1 VEVAHVEY
9 LRTLVDLLGQAV
21 VDVGAG
27 DGAFSRQLAEE
38 GATVTA
44 VEVDSDKVAKA
55 RASLPVEVEVVL
67 GRAEDLPL
75 KSQSQDLAC
84 LFFSLH
90 HIPENAQDAAF
101 AEVLRVLKPGG
112 RLHVV
117 EPYPYGTMFDVVRMV
132 EDETRVRTHS
142 HEILS
147 RLGEA
152 GEFRLLAR
160 QEYVLT
166 REYPRF
172 DVFVEKIVQPDADRR
187 RIFSTVATDMEAT
200 YNRVVDEVNGARV
213 LHQPCAA
220 YHFQVRE

>member
-1 VEVAHVEY
+1 VAHVEY
-9 LRTLVDLLGQAV
+9 LRSLVNLRGKTV

-27 DGAFSRQLAEE
+27 DGGFSLKLALE
-38 GATVTA
+38 GATVTP
-44 VEVDSDKVAKA
+44 VEVDSAKVAKI
-55 RASLPVEVEVVL
+55 RANLPGGVEVVL
-67 GRAEDLPL
+67 GRAEELPL

-84 LFFSLH
+84 MFFSLH
-90 HIPENAQDAAF
+90 HVPESGQSAAF
-101 AEVLRVLKPGG
+101 NEILRVLKPGG

-142 HEILS
+142 HDILS

-152 GEFRLLAR
+152 AEFRLVAR

-166 REYPRF
+166 REYPSF
-172 DVFVEKIVQPDADRR
+172 DIFVDKIVNSDADRR
-187 RIFSTVATDMEAT
+187 KVFPAVAGTMEDT
-200 YNRVVDEVNGARV
+200 YNRVVEVVDGVRV

-220 YHFQVRE
+220 YHFQTRG